1 MRRIHILS
9 LLALSIIIGLAG
21 CSIDEI
27 DNTYPEDG
35 RTTVNLKF
43 IVENASEIE
52 TKAAQS
58 TYYEY
63 LVQNVYVFM
72 FLDGKRVET
81 SQRFFQ
87 PNGGGITNYKHKEAD
102 REESGTLTFETA
114 TGSNMILCAI
124 ANIGTSNSVLDS
136 NASSDNGEGEHEV
149 TNADIERMDAIST
162 YDELK
167 NLAVSLD
174 AQTVFRGASF
184 LMTGEVPVNLGSGQ
198 NLNVTIPLKRADS
211 KITFNVTAAPPA
223 GSDFSDFKFIP
234 GKWRVVNVPAKTW
247 VLPPTV
253 TPGATL
259 TSDLDATSADTDFFT
274 ISETNAPQFE
284 GAVNGVDN
292 SGTFTFYMYENL
304 KAPKQNI
311 TNGNYA
317 LRELQTKNEITGGV
331 PGQIYQNGEYVYAP
345 EKGTYVIFT
354 GELSYTHPVEG
365 IDQYV
370 IADATYCV
378 HLGYDSAKKNVNDY
392 STIRNSHYTYNVTVT
407 GVNSLI
413 VEVENDNETRPGV
426 EGEVVSSAAKIIN
439 VDGHYDRALMT
450 LTAEEARKIYFAVST
465 PFERGLD
472 ANGFQHSETLKDYK
486 WIKFLINSEVGVENN
501 RYAAFPGEACYDGGK
516 SATGTAARSAVYNR
530 DVTLRDIRQLSTYL
544 NQNQPTSS
552 TVITVFIDEYLYFYN
567 PTNDPLGANT
577 TYKNAYNASTEEELL
592 MWKMSVNQ
600 NDRMLHIVKAG
611 DMKYSQDGETSL
623 SKSVI
628 TFKQRPI
635 LTFYNVNAG
644 DALKTAWGTETINET
659 PRKPIT
665 RGSFPAR
672 NNNNDN
678 DYSYAQKIASHR
690 NNDDGNSRWQ
700 DVISRTDQY
709 GLGNNYN
716 DVSYACAMRNRDMD
730 GDGTIDHEE
739 MVWYQTSLKQL
750 TDLWIGE
757 PAMPTY
763 AHLYNVNDPD
773 GTYKMDD
780 GKYTYATHYSSSS
793 ISGNSPY
800 IYWAEEFGA
809 VSTQYQANDWNKAP
823 KQGNTNIAS
832 VRCVRNLGQRY
843 GSKELPQ
850 DYIVVEGNPN
860 ITPGSSNDI
869 NIEYVLNLSFI
880 NPVALRTTP
889 DNGNPLPY
897 SLIDYTGESNRAYYG
912 FYVLPDYY
920 GDNGR
925 NSTTTWQHIYDNQLG
940 QGNRVICPA
949 GYRAPNQREMLIMKS
964 SIDGWNYNDGNSGY
978 FMFNRQDILHTDG
991 TSGGTGAFYYYPN
1004 DQRVSRTIGN
1014 TGRTCVVR
1022 CVKDNL
1028 NAQ

>member
-1 MRRIHILS
+1 MLV
-9 LLALSIIIGLAG
+9 LAG
-21 CSIDEI
+21 CSINEI

-81 SQRFFQ
+81 SQRFFR
-87 PNGGGITNYKHKEAD
+87 PNGGGITSYMHKEANG
-102 REESGTLTFETA
+102 EESGTLTFETA

-124 ANIGTSNSVLDS
+124 ANIGTSNSVLDP

-149 TNADIERMDAIST
+149 TNAYIERMDAIST

-184 LMTGEVPVNLGSGQ
+184 LMTGEVPVNLGPGQ

-223 GSDFSDFKFIP
+223 GSNFSDFKFIP

-259 TSDLDATSADTDFFT
+259 TSDLDATSDDTDFFT

-311 TNGNYA
+311 TTNDNYA

-354 GELSYTHPVEG
+354 GELSYTHRVDG
-365 IDQYV
+365 IDQYI

-378 HLGYDSAKKNVNDY
+378 HLGYDRATKNVNDY

-450 LTAEEARKIYFAVST
+450 LTAEEARQICFAVST

-472 ANGFQHSETLKDYK
+472 ANGFQDSETLKDYK
-486 WIKFLINSEVGVENN
+486 WIKFLINSEVGVSND

-516 SATGTAARSAVYNR
+516 SATGTAARSEVYNR

-544 NQNQPTSS
+544 NQNKPTSS

-567 PTNDPLGANT
+567 PTNDPLDANT

-600 NDRMLHIVKAG
+600 NDRMLNIVKAG

-628 TFKQRPI
+628 TFKQHPI

-644 DALKTAWGTETINET
+644 DALKTAWGSETINET
-659 PRKPIT
+659 PRIPIT
-665 RGSFPAR
+665 RSSFPAR
-672 NNNNDN
+672 NDNDN

-690 NNDDGNSRWQ
+690 IDDDGNSSWQ
-700 DVISRTDQY
+700 NVISADDQY
-709 GLGNNYN
+709 GLVNDYN
-716 DVSYACAMRNRDMD
+716 DASYACAMRNRDMD

-739 MVWYQTSLKQL
+739 MVWYQTSIKQL

-757 PAMPTY
+757 PALPTY
-763 AHLYNVNDPD
+763 VHLYNVNDPD
-773 GTYKMDD
+773 GTYPKD
-780 GKYTYATHYSSSS
+780 KNKIYYIHATHYSSSS

-809 VSTQYQANDWNKAP
+809 VSTQTEAQKWDKAP
-823 KQGNTNIAS
+823 KQGDTYIAS
-832 VRCVRNLGQRY
+832 VRCVRNLGQQY

-850 DYIVVEGNPN
+850 DYIVIEGDHN
-860 ITPGSSNDI
+860 ITPGSSDDI
-869 NIEYVLNLSFI
+869 NIEYVLNLNYI

-897 SLIDYTGESNRAYYG
+897 SLIDDAGESNRAYYG
-912 FYVLPDYY
+912 FHVLPDYY
-920 GDNGR
+920 GDEGP
-925 NSTTTWQHIYDNQLG
+925 NSTTTWEKIYNNQLEQSNG
-940 QGNRVICPA
+940 ICPE

-964 SIDGWNYNDGNSGY
+964 SIDGWNFLEEYGY
-978 FMFNRQDILHTDG
+978 FMFNRQNILHTDG
-991 TSGGTGAFYYYPN
+991 SSGGLGAFFYRPN
-1004 DQRVSRTIGN
+1004 DQRVFRNDDYTW
-1014 TGRTCVVR
+1014 RTCAVR

-1028 NAQ
+1028 NAHRYSD